1 MSKNRLALTV
11 FLFSL
16 LGATAPGAEEPPL
29 RSREEPPCYTLES
42 LEGSWTIISTFGANV
57 ASALGKREIESDGS
71 FTGTFLLNGPSPT
84 GARTIT
90 TGTQNGTYA
99 VNCDGTGTITR
110 IVAAANGTT
119 ASQIDDFVITAA
131 VVRHRELIATALTD
145 VQRVPSALVAGG
157 IFVTREMTRV
167 PDEREKEHRN
177 R

>member
-71 FTGTFLLNGPSPT
+71 FTGTFLLNGPIAD
-84 GARTIT
+84 GRT
-90 TGTQNGTYA
+90 NDHHRYA
-99 VNCDGTGTITR
+99 ERNLR
-110 IVAAANGTT
+110 R
-119 ASQIDDFVITAA
+119 QLR
-131 VVRHRELIATALTD
+131 RHRHHHPH
-145 VQRVPSALVAGG
+145 RGG
-157 IFVTREMTRV
+157 RERHHGES
-167 PDEREKEHRN
+167 DR
-177 R
+177 

>member
-1 MSKNRLALTV
+1 M
-11 FLFSL
+11 
-16 LGATAPGAEEPPL
+16 
-29 RSREEPPCYTLES
+29 
-42 LEGSWTIISTFGANV
+42 
-57 ASALGKREIESDGS
+57 
-71 FTGTFLLNGPSPT
+71 
-84 GARTIT
+84 
-90 TGTQNGTYA
+90 
-99 VNCDGTGTITR
+99 
-110 IVAAANGTT
+110 AAANGTT